1 MDNPLALEFVKYTLT
16 HNPGA
21 SDFATI
27 YDAMT
32 RMACTR
38 SFRNLSYRELAQIGI
53 SFSLLSTNELEYL
66 ITEAQKALSLDNAA
80 RL

>member
-1 MDNPLALEFVKYTLT
+1 MNPLALEFVKYTLR

-21 SDFATI
+21 CDFATI

-32 RMACTR
+32 RTACTR

-66 ITEAQKALSLDNAA
+66 IIEAQKALLFDEATK
-80 RL
+80 L

>member
-1 MDNPLALEFVKYTLT
+1 MNPLALEFVKYTLM
-16 HNPGA
+16 HNPA
-21 SDFATI
+21 ACDFATI

-32 RMACTR
+32 RIACTR

-66 ITEAQKALSLDNAA
+66 IIEAQKALSIDNAA